1 MGKCVRGLVV
11 VRFGWRERE
20 IMWVHNCE
28 LREQKEVNGRFGL
41 IFIGTR
47 VLARWDPI
55 TYQIIIF

>member
-28 LREQKEVNGRFGL
+28 LRVQKEVNGRFGR
-41 IFIGTR
+41 FNYR
-47 VLARWDPI
+47 NKSS
-55 TYQIIIF
+55 